1 MQVTKKRVRDLQ
13 VGEKEEKKRAPAGGS
28 NSEPGLRQLSL
39 NEEGLLRPVIKPA
52 ISGDMWA
59 SRSNKQQSRR
69 QALAN
74 GFANVPTVPCQHGIR
89 IVEPLV
95 RGVCAQPG
103 RPTRRAYMRVAVEK
117 ARRLVRMAVPDRQCH
132 RRQPAR
138 SLWCSKQVGAA
149 WRRSPRSAAPRP
161 W

>member
-74 GFANVPTVPCQHGIR
+74 GFANVPTVPCLARHQGCR
-89 IVEPLV
+89 AGSQ
-95 RGVCAQPG
+95 RGLRPISQPKESIY
-103 RPTRRAYMRVAVEK
+103 ARVAVEK
-117 ARRLVRMAVPDRQCH
+117 ARRLVGMAVPDRRCH

-161 W
+161 